1 MKAAQINNYGH
12 ADAVKVQEVAKPV
25 PGNGQVLIEV
35 HASSINPFDSM
46 VREGFLKDTIP
57 LNFPVTL
64 GGDISGI
71 ITEIGEG
78 VSDFKIGDKV
88 YGQANV
94 VGGASGAFAEFA
106 STKSSQIGKMPAN
119 LSYTDSAAIVMTG
132 LSAYQVIYEHM
143 KLQAGQT
150 ILIHGGAGGIGS
162 VAIQMAKHLGA
173 RVIAT
178 ASGEGIAFA
187 KDLGADEV
195 IDYKLQKFEDLVT
208 GVDAVFDTVGGET
221 YDKSFVVVKMGG
233 VIVSM
238 TAQPNKELSEKFGV
252 SAIYQSTHTS
262 TEMLGELAK
271 LVNEGV
277 VNVRVDKV
285 FTLDQ
290 IKQAFEARESGSVK
304 GKLAI
309 MIKD

>member
-12 ADAVKVQEVAKPV
+12 ADAVKVQEAAKPV
-25 PGNGQVLIEV
+25 AGNGQVLVEV

-106 STKSSQIGKMPAN
+106 STKSSQVGKMPAN

-143 KLQAGQT
+143 NLQAGQT

-162 VAIQMAKHLGA
+162 VAIQMARHLGV

-221 YDKSFVVVKMGG
+221 YDKSFGVMKMGG

-262 TEMLGELAK
+262 TEQLDKLAK
-271 LVNEGV
+271 LINEGIV
-277 VNVRVDKV
+277 TVRVDKV
-285 FTLDQ
+285 FALDQ

-309 MIKD
+309 KIKD

>member
-12 ADAVKVQEVAKPV
+12 ADAVKVQEASKPV
-25 PGNGQVLIEV
+25 AGDGQVLIEV

-78 VSDFKIGDKV
+78 VIDFKIGDKV

-106 STKSSQIGKMPAN
+106 TTKSSQIGKMPAN

-162 VAIQMAKHLGA
+162 VAIQMVKHLGA
-173 RVIAT
+173 RVITT
-178 ASGEGIAFA
+178 ASGDGVMFA

-195 IDYKLQKFEDLVT
+195 IDYRSQKFEDLVT

-221 YDKSFVVVKMGG
+221 YDKSFNVMKKGG

-238 TAQPNKELSEKFGV
+238 TTQPNEELSEKFGV

-262 TEMLGELAK
+262 TEQLDKLAK
-271 LVNEGV
+271 LINEGIV
-277 VNVRVDKV
+277 TVRVDKV
-285 FTLDQ
+285 FALDQ

-309 MIKD
+309 KIKD